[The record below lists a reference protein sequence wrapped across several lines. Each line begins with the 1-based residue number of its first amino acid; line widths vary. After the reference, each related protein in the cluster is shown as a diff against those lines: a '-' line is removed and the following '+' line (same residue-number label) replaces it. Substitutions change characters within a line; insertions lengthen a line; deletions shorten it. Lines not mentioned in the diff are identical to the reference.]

1 MAKPIVYIT
10 SEIPAE
16 ALAMIGEV
24 AEIRQWLEEVAIP
37 PEKLLEKV
45 REIDGLLCL
54 LSEKVDATVF
64 GAARRLKVVSN
75 IAVGYD
81 NIDIP

>member
-45 REIDGLLCL
+45 REIRDKIKAKAIKML
-54 LSEKVDATVF
+54 EETV
-64 GAARRLKVVSN
+64 V
-75 IAVGYD
+75 
-81 NIDIP
+81 